1 MTKPVSSVPNSF
13 ATATSTIPLS
23 QLDTDFNTI
32 TQYLNDLNN
41 YSNYVADTGT
51 ANAIILNFPSGIT
64 TTTIATGTQLQF
76 KAANANTSSTTIQV
90 QVNSS
95 TILTATTVLNEDG
108 STLSGNTILSGGIY
122 TVIYNGTNWIL
133 SGGGAGGGYASSPFG
148 TGGAGGG
155 GNGGPTASPF
165 VGVAGTAN
173 TGGGGGGAGT
183 NTSPGTTGVAGNG
196 GSGVVILS
204 VPTANYSG
212 TTTGSPTITTSG
224 SNTIIKFT
232 GTGTYTA

>member
-51 ANAIILNFPSGIT
+51 ANAVILNYPSGIT

-76 KAANANTSSTTIQV
+76 KAANANTSSTTLQV

-108 STLSGNTILSGGIY
+108 SNLSGNTLLSGGIY

-133 SGGGAGGGYASSPFG
+133 SGGGGS
-148 TGGAGGG
+148 
-155 GNGGPTASPF
+155 
-165 VGVAGTAN
+165 
-173 TGGGGGGAGT
+173 GGGASAGGFLYE
-183 NTSPGTTGVAGNG
+183 NTQT
-196 GSGVVILS
+196 LS
-204 VPTANYSG
+204 QNY
-212 TTTGSPTITTSG
+212 TITTGKNAMCAGNVTVASGVTLTVPSG
-224 SNTIIKFT
+224 SRWVIV
-232 GTGTYTA
+232 

>member
-76 KAANANTSSTTIQV
+76 KAANANTSSTTLQV

-133 SGGGAGGGYASSPFG
+133 SGGGAGGGASA
-148 TGGAGGG
+148 GGAVYENNQTISANYTMTTGK
-155 GNGGPTASPF
+155 NGVSAGPVTI
-165 VGVAGTAN
+165 N
-173 TGGGGGGAGT
+173 TGIT
-183 NTSPGTTGVAGNG
+183 VTIPTS
-196 GSGVVILS
+196 SRWVI
-204 VPTANYSG
+204 V
-212 TTTGSPTITTSG
+212 
-224 SNTIIKFT
+224 
-232 GTGTYTA
+232 

>member
-1 MTKPVSSVPNSF
+1 VTKPVSSVPNSF

-76 KAANANTSSTTIQV
+76 KAANANTSSTTLQV

-133 SGGGAGGGYASSPFG
+133 NGGGAGGGASA
-148 TGGAGGG
+148 GGAVYENNQTISANYTMTTGK
-155 GNGGPTASPF
+155 NGVSAGPVTI
-165 VGVAGTAN
+165 N
-173 TGGGGGGAGT
+173 TGIT
-183 NTSPGTTGVAGNG
+183 VTIPTS
-196 GSGVVILS
+196 SRWVI
-204 VPTANYSG
+204 V
-212 TTTGSPTITTSG
+212 
-224 SNTIIKFT
+224 
-232 GTGTYTA
+232 

>member
-41 YSNYVADTGT
+41 YSNYVADTGS

-76 KAANANTSSTTIQV
+76 KAANANTSSTTLQV

-133 SGGGAGGGYASSPFG
+133 SGGGAGGGASA
-148 TGGAGGG
+148 GGAVYENNQTISANYTMTTGK
-155 GNGGPTASPF
+155 NGVSAGPVTI
-165 VGVAGTAN
+165 N
-173 TGGGGGGAGT
+173 TGIT
-183 NTSPGTTGVAGNG
+183 VTIPTS
-196 GSGVVILS
+196 SRWVI
-204 VPTANYSG
+204 V
-212 TTTGSPTITTSG
+212 
-224 SNTIIKFT
+224 
-232 GTGTYTA
+232 

>member
-133 SGGGAGGGYASSPFG
+133 SGGGAGGGASA
-148 TGGAGGG
+148 GGAVYENNQTISANYTMTTGK
-155 GNGGPTASPF
+155 NGVSAGPVTI
-165 VGVAGTAN
+165 N
-173 TGGGGGGAGT
+173 TGIT
-183 NTSPGTTGVAGNG
+183 VTIPTS
-196 GSGVVILS
+196 SRWVI
-204 VPTANYSG
+204 V
-212 TTTGSPTITTSG
+212 
-224 SNTIIKFT
+224 
-232 GTGTYTA
+232 

>member
-1 MTKPVSSVPNSF
+1 MTKPVSSAAYTF
-13 ATATSTIPLS
+13 ATQTSTIPLS
-23 QLDTDFNTI
+23 YLDTNFGQVISD
-32 TQYLNDLNN
+32 LNDLNN

-76 KAANANTSSTTIQV
+76 KAANANTSSTTLQV

-133 SGGGAGGGYASSPFG
+133 SGGGAGGGASA
-148 TGGAGGG
+148 GGAVYENNQTISANYTMTTGK
-155 GNGGPTASPF
+155 NGVSAGPVTI
-165 VGVAGTAN
+165 N
-173 TGGGGGGAGT
+173 TGIT
-183 NTSPGTTGVAGNG
+183 VTIPTS
-196 GSGVVILS
+196 SRWVI
-204 VPTANYSG
+204 V
-212 TTTGSPTITTSG
+212 
-224 SNTIIKFT
+224 
-232 GTGTYTA
+232 